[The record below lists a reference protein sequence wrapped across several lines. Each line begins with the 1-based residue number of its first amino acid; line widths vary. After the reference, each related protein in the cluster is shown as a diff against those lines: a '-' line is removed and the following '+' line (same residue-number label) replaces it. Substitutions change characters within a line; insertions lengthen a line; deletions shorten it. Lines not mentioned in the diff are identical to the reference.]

1 MLHKRKRMYTCQKMY
16 MQENFDSCFCVRDSA
31 NTQISKLS
39 GAWKESR
46 TMLEGLMAP
55 NAHLIP
61 LKKEDTVCCFTLLP
75 SIKKTRQPNGAT
87 FSSHGSRPCWMG
99 FGWCGIQGRS
109 SLIGLGESWDCS
121 WGEAVGWIGA
131 WPVAEQLN
139 IISDQTGSVMNEE
152 ANLQQRPGRS
162 AGLAL
167 LCYSNGNISMQILK
181 ARYFSVC
188 IHM

>member
-1 MLHKRKRMYTCQKMY
+1 

-46 TMLEGLMAP
+46 TMLEGLTAP

-75 SIKKTRQPNGAT
+75 SIKKTHQPNGAT

-131 WPVAEQLN
+131 WPVAERGAHN
-139 IISDQTGSVMNEE
+139 FRPNGISNEWKGKSAAETRSVSRSCSLM
-152 ANLQQRPGRS
+152 LQQWKHKHANSEGT
-162 AGLAL
+162 L
-167 LCYSNGNISMQILK
+167 LQCLYPYVS
-181 ARYFSVC
+181 
-188 IHM
+188 